1 MPSLPGSSCAI
12 SAAPRARR
20 CSWGRASTS
29 ERSSMRVVAALLSCA
44 VVAGTATAADIRVL
58 SAGAVEPGLVKVADQ
73 FRRETSNRVRIQYFA
88 ATPQLERRL
97 AVGEPADVLVAPAG
111 LMNDQLRRGK
121 VDAEAH
127 TFIGRVAVGVTVRA
141 GAPDPDIATLD
152 RFKQSLLGADSIVYN
167 HASAGLYLEK
177 LLDLLGIAEQ
187 LKTKTT
193 RYLSS
198 AQVLEHIIGGKGN
211 EIGFATI
218 TEIRQFEPK
227 GLRLVGPLPEQVQNS
242 TAYSAA
248 VITEAPE
255 VEVARDFVRFI
266 GTPAAKA
273 FFSAAGID

>member
-20 CSWGRASTS
+20 CSWGRESSS
-29 ERSSMRVVAALLSCA
+29 EAYSMTVVAALLSCA
-44 VVAGTATAADIRVL
+44 VAGAAAATDIRII
-58 SAGAVEPGLVKVADQ
+58 SAGAVEPGLAKVADQ
-73 FRRETSNRVRIQYFA
+73 FKRETNNRVRIQFFA
-88 ATPQLERRL
+88 AVPQLERRL
-97 AVGEPADVLVAPAG
+97 SVGEPADVLVAPAG

-127 TFIGRVAVGVTVRA
+127 SFIGRVGIGVTVRA

-167 HASAGLYLEK
+167 HASTGLYLEK
-177 LLDLLGIAEQ
+177 LFDLLGIAEQ

-193 RYLSS
+193 RYVSS
-198 AQVLEHIIGGKGN
+198 AQVLEHVIGGKGI
-211 EIGFATI
+211 EIGFGAI

-227 GLRLVGPLPEQVQNS
+227 GLKLVGPLPEQVQNS

-255 VEVARDFVRFI
+255 AEVARDFVLYL